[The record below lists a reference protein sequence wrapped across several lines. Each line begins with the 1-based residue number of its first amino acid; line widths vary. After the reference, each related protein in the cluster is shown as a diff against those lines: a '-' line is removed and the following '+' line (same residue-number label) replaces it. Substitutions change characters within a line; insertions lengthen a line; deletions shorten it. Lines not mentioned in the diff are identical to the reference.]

1 MASPRTRRV
10 LSDLKPNNDNTK
22 CFECGTHNPQWVSVT
37 YGIWIC
43 LECSGKHRGL
53 GVHLSFVR
61 SVSMDKWKDIEL
73 EKMKAGGNRKAREF
87 FDSQDDWDDTL
98 PIGRKYNTRA
108 AALYRDKIAC
118 LAQGK
123 PWDQASALGRI
134 KESGFGGGST
144 SSSSHS
150 SGVSSGGMSHSRSS
164 GSVHSSGY
172 SGSSGGGGYQ
182 NGGGY
187 QDMSYQQFNTAEFK
201 SQKEEFFSRRQE
213 ENASRPENLPPN
225 QGGKYSGFG
234 YTMDPPPRSQSHE
247 LFDTVQSSIAT
258 GWNVFS
264 KVANVAKENALKYGS
279 LASQK
284 VVEVSSTVTDKV
296 KEGTLLEGVGSGVSS
311 LASKVGEVGRKGW
324 GNLAGSTGGYGT
336 PGGNDQYNDFP
347 SNGSGGGGGYQ
358 RSSSNGKLSGYGG
371 GGSGNGGGG
380 GGDWNSWNDN
390 GSSSGN
396 SNATKSYQNPDN
408 DDDEWTGFES
418 HTAAAAPSTT
428 TSQAEFGGYQSG
440 TAADLRNQNT
450 SGGSTSASR
459 SSARSSLKMKQSAA
473 ATSSSGLDSD
483 FSSLDIKAKPAAS
496 ASTAKK
502 STNNAEDDLW
512 NMLNN

>member
-10 LSDLKPNNDNTK
+10 LSDLKPNNENNK

-73 EKMKAGGNRKAREF
+73 EKMKAGGNRNARIF
-87 FDSQDDWDDTL
+87 FDSQEDWDETM
-98 PIGRKYNTRA
+98 PIQKKYNTRA
-108 AALYRDKIAC
+108 AALYRDKIST

-123 PWDQASALGRI
+123 PWDQVSALARVGRD
-134 KESGFGGGST
+134 SGF
-144 SSSSHS
+144 SSSSAHS
-150 SGVSSGGMSHSRSS
+150 SSSATNSGGGGGLMTHSRSS
-164 GSVHSSGY
+164 GSMQSSGY
-172 SGSSGGGGYQ
+172 SSSSSTGGYQ

-187 QDMSYQQFNTAEFK
+187 QDTGYQQFQTAEFK
-201 SQKEEFFSRRQE
+201 SQKEEFFSRKQE

-225 QGGKYSGFG
+225 QGGKYAGFG
-234 YTMDPPPRSQSHE
+234 YSRDPPPRSQSHE
-247 LFDTVQSSIAT
+247 LFDTVQSSLAS

-284 VVEVSSTVTDKV
+284 VVEVSGTVTDKV
-296 KEGTLLEGVGSGVSS
+296 KEGTLLEGVSSQVTS

-324 GNLAGSTGGYGT
+324 GTIGSTGSYNA
-336 PGGNDQYNDFP
+336 PGGNDHYNNFP
-347 SNGSGGGGGYQ
+347 SDNGSGGGYQ

-371 GGSGNGGGG
+371 GDGGGST
-380 GGDWNSWNDN
+380 DWNSWNND
-390 GSSSGN
+390 SN
-396 SNATKSYQNPDN
+396 SNATKSYQNADN
-408 DDDEWTGFES
+408 DDDDDGWSGFES
-418 HTAAAAPSTT
+418 HMTT
-428 TSQAEFGGYQSG
+428 TAKSDGGYQNASLSA
-440 TAADLRNQNT
+440 TSDSRNQT
-450 SGGSTSASR
+450 TSTSTSQQQVR
-459 SSARSSLKMKQSAA
+459 SSSSRSSLKMKQTAS
-473 ATSSSGLDSD
+473 LESD
-483 FSSLDIKAKPAAS
+483 FSSLDIKSKVAAPAGATVS
-496 ASTAKK
+496 KK
-502 STNNAEDDLW
+502 NNNPEDDLW

>member
-61 SVSMDKWKDIEL
+61 SVSMDKWKDVEL

-87 FDSQDDWDDTL
+87 FDAQDDWDDTL
-98 PIGRKYNTRA
+98 PITRKYNTRA

-134 KESGFGGGST
+134 RETGYSAA
-144 SSSSHS
+144 SHS
-150 SGVSSGGMSHSRSS
+150 SSGGLTHSRSS
-164 GSVHSSGY
+164 GSVQSSGY
-172 SGSSGGGGYQ
+172 SGSSGGGYQ

-187 QDMSYQQFNTAEFK
+187 QDTSYQQFNTAEFK

-213 ENASRPENLPPN
+213 ENATRPENLPPN

-234 YTMDPPPRSQSHE
+234 YTMEPPPRSQSNE

-284 VVEVSSTVTDKV
+284 VVEVSSSVTDKV

-324 GNLAGSTGGYGT
+324 GNIGGSTGYGT
-336 PGGNDQYNDFP
+336 PSGSDQYNDFP
-347 SNGSGGGGGYQ
+347 SNGGASGGGYQ
-358 RSSSNGKLSGYGG
+358 RSSSNGKLSG
-371 GGSGNGGGG
+371 NGGGA
-380 GGDWNSWNDN
+380 GDWNSWNNDN
-390 GSSSGN
+390 GGSS

-408 DDDEWTGFES
+408 DDEEWTGFES
-418 HTAAAAPSTT
+418 HATTAAA
-428 TSQAEFGGYQSG
+428 SQEFGGYQS
-440 TAADLRNQNT
+440 ASASSEQRNHNT
-450 SGGSTSASR
+450 SGGSNR
-459 SSARSSLKMKQSAA
+459 SSARSSLKIKQSAA
-473 ATSSSGLDSD
+473 AASGSLDSD
-483 FSSLDIKAKPAAS
+483 FSSLDIKAKPA
-496 ASTAKK
+496 STAAAAAKK
-502 STNNAEDDLW
+502 SNNAEDDLW

>member
-98 PIGRKYNTRA
+98 PIGRKYNTKA

-123 PWDQASALGRI
+123 SWDQASALGRI
-134 KESGFGGGST
+134 KDSGFSGGST
-144 SSSSHS
+144 SSSHS
-150 SGVSSGGMSHSRSS
+150 SGVSSGGMTHSRSS

-172 SGSSGGGGYQ
+172 SGSSGGGYQ

-324 GNLAGSTGGYGT
+324 GNFAGSTGGYGT
-336 PGGNDQYNDFP
+336 PSGNDQYNDFP
-347 SNGSGGGGGYQ
+347 SNGSGAGGYQ

-371 GGSGNGGGG
+371 GSGNG

-390 GSSSGN
+390 GSSSN
-396 SNATKSYQNPDN
+396 SNATKSYQNPGND

-418 HTAAAAPSTT
+418 HTATPSTT
-428 TSQAEFGGYQSG
+428 TTSQDEFGGYQSG
-440 TAADLRNQNT
+440 TTELRNQNT
-450 SGGSTSASR
+450 SGSSSAAR
-459 SSARSSLKMKQSAA
+459 SSARSSLKMKQSQA
-473 ATSSSGLDSD
+473 SSSLDSD

-496 ASTAKK
+496 SGASAAKK

>member
-61 SVSMDKWKDIEL
+61 SVSMDKWKDVEL

-87 FDSQDDWDDTL
+87 FDAQDDWDDTL
-98 PIGRKYNTRA
+98 PITRKYNTRA

-134 KESGFGGGST
+134 RETGYSAA
-144 SSSSHS
+144 SHS
-150 SGVSSGGMSHSRSS
+150 SSGGLTHSRSS
-164 GSVHSSGY
+164 GSVQSSGY
-172 SGSSGGGGYQ
+172 SGSSGGGYQ

-187 QDMSYQQFNTAEFK
+187 QDTSYQQFNTAEFK

-213 ENASRPENLPPN
+213 ENATRPENLPPN

-234 YTMDPPPRSQSHE
+234 YTMEPPPRSQSNE

-284 VVEVSSTVTDKV
+284 VVEVSSSVTDKV

-324 GNLAGSTGGYGT
+324 GNIGGSTGYGT
-336 PGGNDQYNDFP
+336 PSGSDQYNDFP
-347 SNGSGGGGGYQ
+347 SNGGASGGGYQ
-358 RSSSNGKLSGYGG
+358 RSSSNGKLSG
-371 GGSGNGGGG
+371 NGGGA
-380 GGDWNSWNDN
+380 GDWNSWNNDN
-390 GSSSGN
+390 GGSS

-408 DDDEWTGFES
+408 DDEEWTGFES
-418 HTAAAAPSTT
+418 HATTAAA
-428 TSQAEFGGYQSG
+428 SQEFGGYQS
-440 TAADLRNQNT
+440 ASASSEQRNHNT
-450 SGGSTSASR
+450 SGGSNR
-459 SSARSSLKMKQSAA
+459 SSARSSLKMKQSTAGA
-473 ATSSSGLDSD
+473 ATSLDSD
-483 FSSLDIKAKPAAS
+483 FSSLDIKAKPA
-496 ASTAKK
+496 STAAAAAKK
-502 STNNAEDDLW
+502 SNNAEDDLW

>member
-61 SVSMDKWKDIEL
+61 SVSMDKWKDVEL

-98 PIGRKYNTRA
+98 PITRKYNTRA

-123 PWDQASALGRI
+123 PWDQASAQGRI
-134 KESGFGGGST
+134 KDAGYSG
-144 SSSSHS
+144 SSHS
-150 SGVSSGGMSHSRSS
+150 SSGASSGGLSHSRSS
-164 GSVHSSGY
+164 GSVQSSGY
-172 SGSSGGGGYQ
+172 SGSSGGGYQ

-187 QDMSYQQFNTAEFK
+187 QDTSYQQFNTAEFK

-213 ENASRPENLPPN
+213 ENATRPENLPPN

-324 GNLAGSTGGYGT
+324 GNIGGSTGYGT
-336 PGGNDQYNDFP
+336 PSGSDQYNDFP
-347 SNGSGGGGGYQ
+347 SNGGGGSGGGYQ

-371 GGSGNGGGG
+371 GNGSGNGGGA
-380 GGDWNSWNDN
+380 GDWNSWNNDN
-390 GSSSGN
+390 GGSS

-408 DDDEWTGFES
+408 DDEEWTGFES
-418 HTAAAAPSTT
+418 HATTATA
-428 TSQAEFGGYQSG
+428 SQGEFGGYQSA
-440 TAADLRNQNT
+440 TASSEQRNHNT
-450 SGGSTSASR
+450 SGSGSNR

-473 ATSSSGLDSD
+473 ATSLDSD
-483 FSSLDIKAKPAAS
+483 FSSLDIKAKPAA
-496 ASTAKK
+496 ASTAAAKK
-502 STNNAEDDLW
+502 SNNAEDDLW

>member
-61 SVSMDKWKDIEL
+61 SVSMDKWKDLEL

-123 PWDQASALGRI
+123 PWDQATALARI
-134 KESGFGGGST
+134 KDSGFGGASST
-144 SSSSHS
+144 SSSHS

-164 GSVHSSGY
+164 GSMQSSGY
-172 SGSSGGGGYQ
+172 SGSSGGGGGYQ

-247 LFDTVQSSIAT
+247 LFDTVQSSIAS

-279 LASQK
+279 MASQK

-324 GNLAGSTGGYGT
+324 GNLSGSTGYGT

-347 SNGSGGGGGYQ
+347 SNGASGYQ

-371 GGSGNGGGG
+371 GNGNG

-390 GSSSGN
+390 GSSSN

-408 DDDEWTGFES
+408 GDDEWTGFES
-418 HTAAAAPSTT
+418 HTSTT
-428 TSQAEFGGYQSG
+428 TTTTSTSQGESYQSG
-440 TAADLRNQNT
+440 SADLRNPNT
-450 SGGSTSASR
+450 SGGSGPGR

-473 ATSSSGLDSD
+473 TTSSLDSD
-483 FSSLDIKAKPAAS
+483 FSTLDIKAKPS
-496 ASTAKK
+496 SGGTTSSAKK
-502 STNNAEDDLW
+502 ANNAEDDLW

>member
-37 YGIWIC
+37 YGVWIC

-73 EKMKAGGNRKAREF
+73 EKMKVGGNRKAREF
-87 FDSQDDWDDTL
+87 FDSQEDWDDTL
-98 PIGRKYNTRA
+98 PIQKKYNTRA
-108 AALYRDKIAC
+108 AALYRDKIST

-123 PWDQASALGRI
+123 PWDQASAMG
-134 KESGFGGGST
+134 KVKDSGF
-144 SSSSHS
+144 SSSHS
-150 SGVSSGGMSHSRSS
+150 SGGSSGLTHSRSS
-164 GSVHSSGY
+164 GSMHNS
-172 SGSSGGGGYQ
+172 GGYQ
-182 NGGGY
+182 NGGAY
-187 QDMSYQQFNTAEFK
+187 QDMSYQQFNSTEFK
-201 SQKEEFFSRRQE
+201 SQKEEFFSRKQE

-247 LFDTVQSSIAT
+247 LFDSVQSSFAT

-279 LASQK
+279 IASQK
-284 VVEVSSTVTDKV
+284 VVEVSGTVTDKA
-296 KEGTLLEGVGSGVSS
+296 KDGTLLAGVGSQVSN

-324 GNLAGSTGGYGT
+324 SNLSGTSNYST
-336 PGGNDQYNDFP
+336 PGGSGQYDSFP
-347 SNGSGGGGGYQ
+347 SENSPGGAGYQ

-371 GGSGNGGGG
+371 NASSG
-380 GGDWNSWNDN
+380 GGDWNSWNND
-390 GSSSGN
+390 SN
-396 SNATKSYQNPDN
+396 SNAMKSYQNSGND

-418 HTAAAAPSTT
+418 HTTT
-428 TSQAEFGGYQSG
+428 TRNDNGYQ
-440 TAADLRNQNT
+440 TASLNSNVNDVKNQNT
-450 SGGSTSASR
+450 STSSGQQKSA
-459 SSARSSLKMKQSAA
+459 ARSSMKMKNN
-473 ATSSSGLDSD
+473 SSLDSD
-483 FSSLDIKAKPAAS
+483 FASLDIKSKT
-496 ASTAKK
+496 TAPVESKK
-502 STNNAEDDLW
+502 NNNAEDDLW

>member
-87 FDSQDDWDDTL
+87 FDAQDDWDDTL
-98 PIGRKYNTRA
+98 PITRKYSTRG

-134 KESGFGGGST
+134 KDSGFSG
-144 SSSSHS
+144 SSSHS
-150 SGVSSGGMSHSRSS
+150 SSGASSGGGMSHSRSS

-172 SGSSGGGGYQ
+172 SGSSGTGGYQ

-187 QDMSYQQFNTAEFK
+187 QDTSYQQFNTTEFK

-234 YTMDPPPRSQSHE
+234 YSMDPPPRSQSHE
-247 LFDTVQSSIAT
+247 LFDTVQSSFAS

-284 VVEVSSTVTDKV
+284 VVEVSSSVSDKV
-296 KEGTLLEGVGSGVSS
+296 KEGTLLEGVGSGVTN

-324 GNLAGSTGGYGT
+324 GNLSGTTGYGT
-336 PGGNDQYNDFP
+336 PGGNDQYSDFP
-347 SNGSGGGGGYQ
+347 SNGAGNGSGSGIGGGYQ

-371 GGSGNGGGG
+371 GNGSASGGA
-380 GGDWNSWNDN
+380 GDWNSWNND
-390 GSSSGN
+390 SSSGN

-408 DDDEWTGFES
+408 DDEEWTGFES
-418 HTAAAAPSTT
+418 HTTT
-428 TSQAEFGGYQSG
+428 GQGDSAGGYQSG
-440 TAADLRNQNT
+440 ASTTTSSELRNQNT
-450 SGGSTSASR
+450 STGGQQQR
-459 SSARSSLKMKQSAA
+459 SSARSSLKMKQT
-473 ATSSSGLDSD
+473 ATSSLDSD
-483 FSSLDIKAKPAAS
+483 FSSLDIKAKAAPS
-496 ASTAKK
+496 SGGAAKK
-502 STNNAEDDLW
+502 TNNAEDDLW

>member
-73 EKMKAGGNRKAREF
+73 EKMKAGGNRKARDF

-98 PIGRKYNTRA
+98 PITRKYNTRA

-134 KESGFGGGST
+134 KDAGYSG
-144 SSSSHS
+144 SSHS
-150 SGVSSGGMSHSRSS
+150 SSGGGGGLSHSRSS
-164 GSVHSSGY
+164 GSVQSSGY
-172 SGSSGGGGYQ
+172 SGSSGGGGGGYQ
-182 NGGGY
+182 NGGSY

-234 YTMDPPPRSQSHE
+234 YTMDPPPRSQSNE

-324 GNLAGSTGGYGT
+324 GNLGGSTGYGT
-336 PGGNDQYNDFP
+336 PSGNDQYNDFP
-347 SNGSGGGGGYQ
+347 SNGPGGGYQ
-358 RSSSNGKLSGYGG
+358 RSSSNGKLSG
-371 GGSGNGGGG
+371 NG
-380 GGDWNSWNDN
+380 GGDWNSWSND
-390 GSSSGN
+390 SGN
-396 SNATKSYQNPDN
+396 GSNATKSYQNSGN
-408 DDDEWTGFES
+408 DDEEWTGFES
-418 HTAAAAPSTT
+418 HTTT
-428 TSQAEFGGYQSG
+428 TTTTATTANKGEFGGYQTTSPD
-440 TAADLRNQNT
+440 ARNHNT
-450 SGGSTSASR
+450 SGGGGSSSSNR

-473 ATSSSGLDSD
+473 ASSNLDSD

-496 ASTAKK
+496 TASTAKK
-502 STNNAEDDLW
+502 NNNAEDDLW

>member
-123 PWDQASALGRI
+123 PWDQASAMGRI
-134 KESGFGGGST
+134 KDAGFGGGSS

-150 SGVSSGGMSHSRSS
+150 SGVGSGGMSHSRSS
-164 GSVHSSGY
+164 GSVQSSGY
-172 SGSSGGGGYQ
+172 SGSSGGYQ

-336 PGGNDQYNDFP
+336 PSGNDQYNDFP
-347 SNGSGGGGGYQ
+347 SNGSGGGGGGGYQ

-371 GGSGNGGGG
+371 GSGNGG

-390 GSSSGN
+390 GGSSN

-408 DDDEWTGFES
+408 GDDDEWTGFES
-418 HTAAAAPSTT
+418 HTATTQSTT
-428 TSQAEFGGYQSG
+428 ASQGEFGGYQQSG
-440 TAADLRNQNT
+440 TTELRNPNT
-450 SGGSTSASR
+450 SGSSSAAR
-459 SSARSSLKMKQSAA
+459 SSARSSLKMKQSA
-473 ATSSSGLDSD
+473 TSSLDSD
-483 FSSLDIKAKPAAS
+483 FSSLDIKAKPAA
-496 ASTAKK
+496 ASSGAAKK

>member
-61 SVSMDKWKDIEL
+61 SVSMDKWKEIEL

-98 PIGRKYNTRA
+98 PIGRKYNTKA

-123 PWDQASALGRI
+123 PWDQASAMGRI
-134 KESGFGGGST
+134 KDGGFSGSST

-150 SGVSSGGMSHSRSS
+150 SGVSSGGLSHSRSS
-164 GSVHSSGY
+164 GSVQSSGY
-172 SGSSGGGGYQ
+172 SGSTGGGGGGYQ

-187 QDMSYQQFNTAEFK
+187 QDMSYQQFNTTEFK

-324 GNLAGSTGGYGT
+324 GNLAGSTGGGYGT
-336 PGGNDQYNDFP
+336 PSGNDQYNDFP
-347 SNGSGGGGGYQ
+347 SNGSSGGGGGGYQ

-371 GGSGNGGGG
+371 GNGNG

-390 GSSSGN
+390 GGSGN

-418 HTAAAAPSTT
+418 HTATIQSTT
-428 TSQAEFGGYQSG
+428 TGQSEFGGYQQSG
-440 TAADLRNQNT
+440 TTTELRNQNT
-450 SGGSTSASR
+450 SGSSSAAR

-473 ATSSSGLDSD
+473 ASSSLDSD

-496 ASTAKK
+496 SGASAAKK

>member
-123 PWDQASALGRI
+123 AWDQASAMGRI
-134 KESGFGGGST
+134 KDAGFGGGSS

-150 SGVSSGGMSHSRSS
+150 SGVGSGGMSHSRSS
-164 GSVHSSGY
+164 GSVQSSGY
-172 SGSSGGGGYQ
+172 SGSSGGYQ

-336 PGGNDQYNDFP
+336 PSGNDQYNDFP
-347 SNGSGGGGGYQ
+347 SNGSGGGGGGGYQ

-371 GGSGNGGGG
+371 GSGNGG

-390 GSSSGN
+390 GGNSN

-408 DDDEWTGFES
+408 NDDDEWTGFES
-418 HTAAAAPSTT
+418 HNATTQSTT
-428 TSQAEFGGYQSG
+428 TSQGEFGGYQQSG
-440 TAADLRNQNT
+440 TTELRNPNT
-450 SGGSTSASR
+450 SGSSSAAR
-459 SSARSSLKMKQSAA
+459 SSARSSLKMKQSA
-473 ATSSSGLDSD
+473 TSSLDSD
-483 FSSLDIKAKPAAS
+483 FSSLDIKAKPAA
-496 ASTAKK
+496 ASSGAAKK